1 MMKYS
6 CSSEIKKQL
15 ESKDFNSSIHFVEIN
30 DENVI
35 QLDSAVKNY
44 VFIIENGKHMFDLLS
59 YKPLGFIRK
68 QHFEEDVKNIK
79 DLKPVQ
85 STLLTFNNGGNK
97 LVVSSDKILYLEAQS
112 HYVIIKTPMVM
123 FKVREKISELVKR
136 LEPYGFKQ
144 VHRSYVVNE
153 NHVIAYK
160 HDEVVLSK
168 NIRIPVS
175 KKYKH

>member
-6 CSSEIKKQL
+6 CSSEIRKLL
-15 ESKDFNSSIHFVEIN
+15 ESKVFNSSIHFVEIN
-30 DENVI
+30 DENVKE
-35 QLDSAVKNY
+35 LDSSINNY
-44 VFIIENGKHMFDLLS
+44 VFIIEDGNHLYELLS
-59 YKPLGFIRK
+59 YRPLGFIRK
-68 QHFEEDVKNIK
+68 QHFDEDVENIRK
-79 DLKPVQ
+79 LKPVN

-97 LVVSSDKILYLEAQS
+97 LVVSSDKILYLESQS
-112 HYVIIKTPMVM
+112 HYVIINTSTVV
-123 FKVREKISELVKR
+123 FKVRERISELVKR
-136 LEPYGFKQ
+136 LKPYGFQQ

-153 NHVIAYK
+153 QHVVAYK